1 MALGRRGRIVVIF
14 VGALVL
20 LYAALVGYIGARQ
33 ESLIFLPVPLA
44 AGHQYA
50 VAGLDEVSIPVE
62 GAVLTA
68 RHFKLPD
75 PKGVVFFLH
84 GNGGNA
90 DSWVTSVD
98 FYRRTNYDLFVL
110 DYRGY
115 GKSNGTIENE
125 EQLHKDVR
133 AAWDSIAARYAGK
146 PNVIY
151 GRSLGTGL
159 AAKLAVDLQPA
170 LTILVSPYFSLQALG
185 DEHYPFV
192 PHAVLRYPLR
202 TDLWLPKIAG
212 PVMLVHGSGDT
223 LIPPSNSLKLQPLAQ
238 KPELLLV
245 EGAGHN
251 DIQRFPAY
259 IDGLVARLQ
268 GLQSLR
274 Q

>member
-1 MALGRRGRIVVIF
+1 MASGRRGRIVAIAL
-14 VGALVL
+14 GALVL
-20 LYAALVGYIGARQ
+20 LYAGLVGFIGARQ
-33 ESLIFLPVPLA
+33 ESLIFHPVALA
-44 AGHQYA
+44 PDHRYS
-50 VAGLDEVSIPVE
+50 VAGLEEVTIPVE
-62 GAVLTA
+62 GAVLHA
-68 RHFKLPD
+68 RHFRLPN

-90 DSWVTSVD
+90 DSWLTSLD
-98 FYRRTNYDLFVL
+98 LYRRTNYDLFLL

-115 GKSNGTIENE
+115 GKSTGAIENE

-159 AAKLAVDLQPA
+159 AARLAVELQPA
-170 LTILVSPYFSLQALG
+170 LTILVSPYFSLQAMG

-202 TDLWLPKIAG
+202 TDLWLPKIAS

-223 LIPPSNSLKLQPLAQ
+223 LIPPGHSLRLKPLAQ
-238 KPELLLV
+238 HPELLLV

-251 DIQRFPAY
+251 DIHQFPAY
-259 IDGLVARLQ
+259 FDALVTRLLGL
-268 GLQSLR
+268 
-274 Q
+274 